1 MPDKDNTVYF
11 GGRLDKEKHNQFKV
25 KLFKNGL
32 KQQEFIEKVVEL
44 YINDKLDL
52 NIDEEL

>member
-44 YINDKLDL
+44 YINDKLNL